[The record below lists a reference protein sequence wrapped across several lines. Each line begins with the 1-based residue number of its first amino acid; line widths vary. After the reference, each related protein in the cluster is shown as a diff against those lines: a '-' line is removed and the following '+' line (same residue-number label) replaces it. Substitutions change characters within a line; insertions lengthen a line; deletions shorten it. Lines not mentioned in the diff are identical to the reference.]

1 MLKPKLGVVLAGG
14 GAKGAYQAGFIKA
27 LMELNISPDIVAGT
41 SIGALNGC
49 LLAQNQAQECIELW
63 KKVTMQ
69 DVLAHPLPD
78 RFDIDTFLLQSN
90 RTMNFFKN
98 YVKEKGADIT
108 PLIQLIDHYCD
119 EEKLYASSIEFGL
132 VTVQYPSLKGLEI
145 NKDAMKGKVRDY
157 LLSSASCFPAFPVH
171 EFEDGSFIDGGYYDN
186 CPIDYAFELG
196 AEKVIVCDLDSDIKH
211 RHYLHKPNVQIIAP
225 SEDPGMFL
233 DFDRDHLNRLIQM
246 GYEDTMK
253 SFGIYEGFC
262 WTFTENHED
271 GKQYYQALSTVQRKL
286 RIEDELYQA
295 LLKRTRLLMLSEK
308 QLDLLGLEGLAK
320 SLDLQPALCHRK
332 DLELQVLKSYQEC
345 FEENYDPFFKVQ
357 LDTLIS
363 TFKELSQATLIS
375 GIVHQMIYPTNPML
389 NIKTFCSI
397 FPYETS
403 LALWLITHHYQDS
416 FQMKLIQLND

>member
-27 LMELNISPDIVAGT
+27 LMELNISPDIVTGT

-49 LLAQNQAQECIELW
+49 LLAQNQTQECIELW
-63 KKVTMQ
+63 QKVTMQ

-108 PLIQLIDHYCD
+108 PLIQLNDHYCD

-233 DFDRDHLNRLIQM
+233 DFDRDHLKHLIQM

-262 WTFTENHED
+262 WTFSENYED
-271 GKQYYQALSTVQRKL
+271 GKQYYQALSAVQRKM

-295 LLKRTRLLMLSEK
+295 LLKRTRLLILNEK

-320 SLDLQPALCHRK
+320 SLDLQPALCTRN
-332 DLELQVLKSYQEC
+332 DLELQVLNSYQEC
-345 FEENYDPFFKVQ
+345 FEKNYDPFFKVQ
-357 LDTLIS
+357 LRNC
-363 TFKELSQATLIS
+363 
-375 GIVHQMIYPTNPML
+375 HR
-389 NIKTFCSI
+389 
-397 FPYETS
+397 
-403 LALWLITHHYQDS
+403 
-416 FQMKLIQLND
+416 KL